1 MVSMNHSDMMD
12 VNVTKASNGVRVAT
26 SRLPH
31 VQSVAMGL
39 WVGVGSR
46 FEPDAINGISHF
58 IEHLMF
64 KGTKRRSAR
73 DISMA
78 IEGRGGYLNAFT
90 SEENTCYYARVGH
103 KQLAPALDVLTDMF
117 QNSVLDKAE
126 IEKERHVILEEI
138 LMYQD
143 QPRHVLHEMLS
154 SQLWKDHPLGRSIIG
169 TPETLAKMN
178 RTVLRRFLRENYVS
192 RNTVVAFSGQVEHE
206 RCVDLVEQM
215 LPKISNTT
223 PALRAKKAVPALGQT
238 RGGFAIRDIEQT
250 QLAMGIRLF
259 GYDNEDR
266 HVLRV
271 LSAVLGENM
280 SSRLF
285 QIVREKHGLAYS
297 VHSSVQ
303 LFKESGAL
311 VISAGLDRSR
321 REKALDLIV
330 RELARMK
337 ERPVG
342 AAELKRAK
350 DYVIGQLQL
359 GLESTLHQMM
369 WVGENIAT
377 RGRIIAPEEVIAK
390 VSAVTA
396 DDVLRLAQKTLRRS
410 RTSLSVISQDLTR
423 KDERALEACLKGL

>member
-1 MVSMNHSDMMD
+1 
-12 VNVTKASNGVRVAT
+12 
-26 SRLPH
+26 
-31 VQSVAMGL
+31 
-39 WVGVGSR
+39 
-46 FEPDAINGISHF
+46 
-58 IEHLMF
+58 
-64 KGTKRRSAR
+64 
-73 DISMA
+73 
-78 IEGRGGYLNAFT
+78 
-90 SEENTCYYARVGH
+90 
-103 KQLAPALDVLTDMF
+103 
-117 QNSVLDKAE
+117 
-126 IEKERHVILEEI
+126 
-138 LMYQD
+138 
-143 QPRHVLHEMLS
+143 
-154 SQLWKDHPLGRSIIG
+154 
-169 TPETLAKMN
+169 
-178 RTVLRRFLRENYVS
+178 
-192 RNTVVAFSGQVEHE
+192 
-206 RCVDLVEQM
+206 VDLVEQM
-215 LPKISNTT
+215 LPKIADIP
-223 PALRAKKAVPALGQT
+223 PALRAKKAVPTLGQT
-238 RGGFAIRDIEQT
+238 RSGFAIRDIEQT

-342 AAELKRAK
+342 AAERKRAK

-369 WVGENIAT
+369 WVGENITT
-377 RGRIIAPEEVIAK
+377 RGRIITPEEVIAK